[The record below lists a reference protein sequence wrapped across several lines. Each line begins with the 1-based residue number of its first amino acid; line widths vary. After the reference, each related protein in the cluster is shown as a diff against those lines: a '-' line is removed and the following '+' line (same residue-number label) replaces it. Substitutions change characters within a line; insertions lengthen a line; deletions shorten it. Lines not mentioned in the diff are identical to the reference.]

1 MNDEPFSLIE
11 YISENFIGILL
22 LVLALFIICV
32 VEYISRLNALIFSM
46 PSPIPGIGTTTPLS
60 SIPPSFT
67 KQFKTK
73 GKKFKK

>member
-1 MNDEPFSLIE
+1 MNDESFSLIE

-22 LVLALFIICV
+22 LVLAFIIICV

-46 PSPIPGIGTTTPLS
+46 PSPIPGIGTVS
-60 SIPPSFT
+60 SISPSFT

>member
-1 MNDEPFSLIE
+1 MNDESFSLIE
-11 YISENFIGILL
+11 YISENLIGILL
-22 LVLALFIICV
+22 LVLAFIIICV

-46 PSPIPGIGTTTPLS
+46 PSPIPGIRTVS
-60 SIPPSFT
+60 SISPSFT

>member
-1 MNDEPFSLIE
+1 MNDESFSLIE

-22 LVLALFIICV
+22 LVLAFIIICV

-60 SIPPSFT
+60 SISPSFT